1 MSHTLEDGFGRRFHY
16 LRLSITDVCNF
27 RCSYC
32 LPDGYRP
39 DGKPKFLNLDE
50 LTRVMQAFASL
61 GTEKIRIT
69 GGEPTMRKDFVE
81 VVRRAADT
89 PGIKT
94 IATTTNGYRLEKN
107 AKAWYEAGLRQINVS
122 VDSLDPRNFY
132 QITGE
137 NKLEE
142 VMRGIYAALDAG
154 FERVKINAVLLKGL
168 NDHQLPQFLQWIKP
182 LPVDLRFIELMET
195 GLGKDYFDKHHVSG
209 AHYQALLQAQGWQLQ
224 PRHRSDG
231 PALNYAHPDSKGRVG
246 LIMPYS
252 KDFCATCNRLRV
264 SAKGQL
270 HLCLF
275 TEHGIDLR
283 DLLQDDLQMPQLQQ
297 RLRNALQTKKATHE
311 LHSGLTGVRQH
322 LASIGG

>member
-1 MSHTLEDGFGRRFHY
+1 MSQQLQDGFGRRFHY

-39 DGKPKFLNLDE
+39 EGKSKFLSFDE
-50 LTRVMQAFASL
+50 LQRVMTAFASL

-69 GGEPTMRKDFVE
+69 GGEPTMRRDFLDIVK
-81 VVRRAADT
+81 AAAAT

-94 IATTTNGYRLEKN
+94 VATTTNGYRLSQN
-107 AKAWYEAGLRQINVS
+107 AQQWRDAGLTQINIS
-122 VDSLDPRNFY
+122 VDSLDPRQFY

-137 NKLEE
+137 NKLDSIIQ
-142 VMRGIYAALDAG
+142 GIDAALAAG
-154 FERVKINAVLLKGL
+154 FERIKLNAVLLKDL
-168 NDHQLPQFLQWIKP
+168 NHDQLPHFINWIKRRP
-182 LPVDLRFIELMET
+182 IDIRFIELMET
-195 GLGKDYFDKHHVSG
+195 GLGKSYFEKHHISG
-209 AHYQALLQAQGWQLQ
+209 DVLKQQLLELGWTLD
-224 PRHRSDG
+224 PREKTAG
-231 PALNYAHPDSKGRVG
+231 PADNYSHPEYQGRIG

-252 KDFCATCNRLRV
+252 DDFCATCNRLRV

-283 DLLQDDLQMPQLQQ
+283 DLLQDDLQQPQLIQ
-297 RLRNALQTKKATHE
+297 RLENALQTKKATHD
-311 LHSGLTGVRQH
+311 LHSGVTGVRQH